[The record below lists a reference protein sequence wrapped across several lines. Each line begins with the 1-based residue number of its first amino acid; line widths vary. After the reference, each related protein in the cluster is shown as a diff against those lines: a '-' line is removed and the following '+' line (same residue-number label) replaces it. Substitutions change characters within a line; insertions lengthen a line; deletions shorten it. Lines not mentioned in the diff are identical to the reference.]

1 MNRGR
6 RRDRHRSA
14 ESEMKDWG
22 EVDKLKQGAGSRDT
36 VKHVE
41 KNDQLFVTRTMWW
54 MIKSDQR

>member
-1 MNRGR
+1 
-6 RRDRHRSA
+6 
-14 ESEMKDWG
+14 MKDWG